1 MLGLIEFPMSN
12 PIDPVGSNSAAA
24 TATATQAASRIPV
37 RTLGQD
43 DFLKLLVAQLNAQD
57 PMNPQRDTEFVAQ
70 MAQFSALEQTRTM
83 QSDIAGLR
91 SEQQILQANGLIGRT
106 VALQGADG
114 SVVTGVVNG
123 LRLEKGAPRIVV
135 NGETYALGQMLGVTV
150 PPNPT

>member
-1 MLGLIEFPMSN
+1 MSK
-12 PIDPVGSNSAAA
+12 PIDPLGSGAAA

-114 SVVTGVVNG
+114 SVVAGVVSG
-123 LRLEKGAPRIVV
+123 LRLENGAPRIVV
-135 NGETYALGQMLGVTV
+135 NGEAYPLGQMLGVTV